1 MSGIRISQWTA
12 TAGIK
17 EGTEE
22 LVRSGALPLVWG
34 EALETRLFPESSGRL
49 AIVRGCAR
57 AAGMGWCV
65 LFVGGRRPR
74 MFFAGVFKSHVFFDT
89 QD

>member
-49 AIVRGCAR
+49 ATVVDVPGLPDWRKYFRHAS
-57 AAGMGWCV
+57 
-65 LFVGGRRPR
+65 GRNYRD
-74 MFFAGVFKSHVFFDT
+74 AIDSLKNHDHW
-89 QD
+89 